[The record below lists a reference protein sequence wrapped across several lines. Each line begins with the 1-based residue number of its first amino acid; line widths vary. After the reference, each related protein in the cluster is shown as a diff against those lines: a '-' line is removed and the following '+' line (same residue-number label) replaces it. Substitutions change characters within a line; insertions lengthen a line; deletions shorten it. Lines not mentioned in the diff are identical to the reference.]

1 MIDNKRFLD
10 VLLKCGVEFFTGVP
24 DSYLNGF
31 CTCLMDSVPEEKNVV
46 AANEGNAIAI
56 AAGYFL
62 STGRVALV
70 YMQNSGVGNAINPI
84 LSLAAKVV
92 YSVPMVLLIGWRGEP
107 GTKDHAQ
114 HMLQGKLTTRFLE
127 LMEIPYC
134 IAENDNDLL
143 EKQTEELI
151 RLAQQN
157 RTPVAIVARK
167 GVFALDEKSTEPEEN
182 GYPLFREEAILA
194 VLDALPPDTIYV
206 ATTGRASRELFF
218 LREKRG
224 EGHQHDFL
232 NVGAM
237 GHASS
242 VALGLALGNKD
253 RRVVCLDGD
262 SALLMHMGSLS
273 TVSRL
278 GVPNFLHIVLNNG
291 AHDSVGGQPSAG
303 MSVDLSAIARG
314 AGYETVGH
322 PVATPDGIA
331 EAIRILTSRRKPG
344 FLDVRVK
351 KGLRGK
357 LPPLGVSS
365 YVRLA
370 DELMQNLLKARR
382 ES

>member
-1 MIDNKRFLD
+1 
-10 VLLKCGVEFFTGVP
+10 
-24 DSYLNGF
+24 
-31 CTCLMDSVPEEKNVV
+31 
-46 AANEGNAIAI
+46 
-56 AAGYFL
+56 
-62 STGRVALV
+62 
-70 YMQNSGVGNAINPI
+70 MQNSGVGNAINPI

-194 VLDALPPDTIYV
+194 VLDALPRTLSTLRPQ
-206 ATTGRASRELFF
+206 GGHLELFF

-242 VALGLALGNKD
+242 VALDLALGNKD
-253 RRVVCLDGD
+253 R
-262 SALLMHMGSLS
+262 
-273 TVSRL
+273 
-278 GVPNFLHIVLNNG
+278 
-291 AHDSVGGQPSAG
+291 
-303 MSVDLSAIARG
+303 
-314 AGYETVGH
+314 E
-322 PVATPDGIA
+322 
-331 EAIRILTSRRKPG
+331 
-344 FLDVRVK
+344 
-351 KGLRGK
+351 
-357 LPPLGVSS
+357 
-365 YVRLA
+365 
-370 DELMQNLLKARR
+370 
-382 ES
+382 